1 MNVAPVDQKDRAQ
14 RPTLDEVL
22 REPQAVVTMTGPPE
36 PAVAAALDFD
46 VLFRDH
52 GAFVMRVVRRMGIP
66 DADVEDVAQEV
77 FLVLHRKRA
86 DYDPR
91 LPLRPW
97 IFGVA
102 ARTAS
107 AARRRAHR
115 RYEVLDPA
123 PTTPLVTPAQELA
136 LDVTRARSLLDRA
149 LDALDDDKR
158 AVFVAFDLEEMAMT
172 DIAAL
177 QGCPLQ
183 TAYSRLYAARNQVRA
198 TVDRILA
205 QGGSHE

>member
-1 MNVAPVDQKDRAQ
+1 MDEPQQVRISASGEPSVAAGFDF
-14 RPTLDEVL
+14 DEVF
-22 REPQAVVTMTGPPE
+22 RE
-36 PAVAAALDFD
+36 
-46 VLFRDH
+46 H

-66 DADVEDVAQEV
+66 DGDVEDIAQEV

-91 LPLRPW
+91 RPLRPW

-115 RYEVLDPA
+115 RYEVLEPA
-123 PTTPLVTPAQELA
+123 PVAPLVAPAQELA
-136 LDVTRARSLLDRA
+136 ADVTRARSILDRA

-158 AVFVAFDLEEMAMT
+158 AVFVAFDLEELPMAE
-172 DIAAL
+172 IAVL

-183 TAYSRLYAARNQVRA
+183 TAYSRLYAARTQVRA

-205 QGGSHE
+205 QEGPHER